1 MKTKKKILFLAL
13 PALVTLLT
21 VFIIPMIYTF
31 IEGIA
36 TDKLDFYIKFCT
48 DPFYLSILGNTA
60 ILSVKTTV
68 LCLILGYPTA
78 YFLARTQSKIK
89 SALLIA
95 TIFPFLISAVVRAYG
110 WMVLLG
116 SNGLVNHFLMAVGL
130 VDEPVKIMYTEKAV
144 MIGLTQLLLPYMILS
159 IMSVIQSIDS
169 NLEDAASSL
178 GANPLTTFLKVIF
191 PLSAP
196 GVVSGCTLV
205 FTLSM
210 TSYVTP
216 RLLGGAQ
223 YLTVSTFIYSQVKT
237 AFNMPFANAISYVL
251 VFAIL
256 LFQVFSN
263 SANHY
268 VSKKVGGV

>member
-1 MKTKKKILFLAL
+1 MKEKKKILMLSL
-13 PALVTLLT
+13 PALVTLFT
-21 VFIIPMIYTF
+21 VFIIPMVYTF
-31 IEGIA
+31 IEGLI
-36 TDKLDFYIKFCT
+36 TNRLDFYIKFIS
-48 DPFYLSILGNTA
+48 DPFYLSILGDTVM
-60 ILSVKTTV
+60 LSIKTTV
-68 LCLILGYPTA
+68 VCLLLGYPTA
-78 YFLARTQSKIK
+78 YFLARTESKIK

-95 TIFPFLISAVVRAYG
+95 TIFPFLISAVVRAFG

-116 SNGLVNHFLMAVGL
+116 SNGLVNQFLMMVGL
-130 VDEPVKIMYTEKAV
+130 VDEPVKIMYTETAV

-159 IMSVIQSIDS
+159 IMSVIQSIDD
-169 NLEDAASSL
+169 NLEYAASSM
-178 GANPLTTFLKVIF
+178 GANPLTTFWKIIF

-223 YLTVSTFIYSQVKT
+223 YLTVSTFIYNQVKT
-237 AFNMPFANAISYVL
+237 SFNMPFANAISYVL

-263 SANHY
+263 NANNY
-268 VSKKVGGV
+268 VSKRVGGV

>member
-1 MKTKKKILFLAL
+1 MKEKKKILMLSL
-13 PALVTLLT
+13 PALVTLFT
-21 VFIIPMIYTF
+21 VFIIPMVYTF
-31 IEGIA
+31 IEGLI
-36 TDKLDFYIKFCT
+36 TNRLEFYIKFIS
-48 DPFYLSILGNTA
+48 DPFYLSILGDTVM
-60 ILSVKTTV
+60 LSIKTTLV
-68 LCLILGYPTA
+68 CLLLGYPTA
-78 YFLARTQSKIK
+78 YFLARTEAKIK

-95 TIFPFLISAVVRAYG
+95 TIFPFLISAVVRAFG

-116 SNGLVNHFLMAVGL
+116 SNGLVNQFLMMVGL
-130 VDEPVKIMYTEKAV
+130 VDEPVKIMYTETAV

-159 IMSVIQSIDS
+159 IMSVIQSIDD
-169 NLEDAASSL
+169 NLEYAASSM
-178 GANPLTTFLKVIF
+178 GANPLTTFWKIIF

-223 YLTVSTFIYSQVKT
+223 YLTVSTFIYNQVKT
-237 AFNMPFANAISYVL
+237 SFNMPFANAISYVL

-263 SANHY
+263 NANNY
-268 VSKKVGGV
+268 VSKRVGGV